1 MAWSARRR
9 LALDRADGGLLG
21 GPGQLAAGRVGLAAI
36 EELTRVL
43 GAATCEEESM
53 IQHGVPEPP
62 FCSSSVDDMDI
73 QAPIFHFVKSF
84 FHFSI
89 ARLTKGP

>member
-1 MAWSARRR
+1 VAWSARRR

-43 GAATCEEESM
+43 GAATSEEESM

-62 FCSSSVDDMDI
+62 FSLSSVDDKDY
-73 QAPIFHFVKSF
+73 
-84 FHFSI
+84 SI
-89 ARLTKGP
+89 TRLSLCQVLLSLFDSATH